1 MRIVKSAMLLAALV
15 VPAGAA
21 TLPPNPPPYSV
32 VLTWQAPTNSL
43 NPITSYNIY
52 SRLDPAGSFS
62 LAGSVSVDLTTYT
75 DTNILEG
82 NTYDYYVKSANDQG
96 NESSPSNTVSLSIPF
111 VPFAPVVGTPTVE

>member
-1 MRIVKSAMLLAALV
+1 MKSAILLAALV
-15 VPAGAA
+15 IPAGAA
-21 TLPPNPPPYSV
+21 ILPPTPPPYSV
-32 VLTWQAPTNSL
+32 VLTWQAPTNSPD
-43 NPITSYNIY
+43 PISLYNIY

-82 NTYDYYVKSANDQG
+82 NTYDYYVKSADAQG

-111 VPFAPVVGTPTVE
+111 VPFAPVLGNPTVK